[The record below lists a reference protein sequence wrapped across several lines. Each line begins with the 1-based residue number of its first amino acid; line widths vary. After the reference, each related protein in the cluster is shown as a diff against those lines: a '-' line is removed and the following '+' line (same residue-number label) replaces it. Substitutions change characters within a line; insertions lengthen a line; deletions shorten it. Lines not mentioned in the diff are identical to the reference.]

1 MTVEHELR
9 QALID
14 DASGVDAPDRWDDV
28 ESRVAARQHRRKVWS
43 GGLGGVSLVAA
54 ALATL
59 LLLPGLVRHSPSR
72 VSTTASSVPSPQP
85 SVATTAPVEPSTMV
99 APPVA
104 PTTTAP
110 ANAAPQPAEGFQ
122 PLWPF
127 ADIAEARA
135 WQDVSRTGGAQ
146 PWHLDADL
154 TAIGFTQGYLGYTEI
169 DRVAGRTVGV
179 TDAQVSV
186 GYESEGGRTA
196 TAAVLHLVRFGTGP
210 EAPWEV
216 VGTNDGPDFSLDR
229 PAYGASVASPM
240 TVGGAING
248 VDESIAVEVHQ
259 LSSEG
264 PIGRQCCVPA
274 GNTGVPWQT
283 TVSFAG
289 SHDRVLTVSAS
300 TGGHLKA
307 VERFVVTGVRVS
319 P

>member
-28 ESRVAARQHRRKVWS
+28 ESRVAAQQRRRKVWIA
-43 GGLGGVSLVAA
+43 GLGGVSLVAA

-59 LLLPGLVRHSPSR
+59 LLLPGLARHSPSR
-72 VSTTASSVPSPQP
+72 VSTTASSLPAPQP
-85 SVATTAPVEPSTMV
+85 SVVTTAPVEPSTMV
-99 APPVA
+99 APPGV
-104 PTTTAP
+104 PTTARPDGTLHT
-110 ANAAPQPAEGFQ
+110 AEGLQ

-127 ADIAEARA
+127 AGIAEARA
-135 WQDVSRTGGAQ
+135 WQDASRTSGAQ

-154 TAIGFTQGYLGYTEI
+154 TALGFTQGYLGYTEV
-169 DRVAGRTVGV
+169 DRVTGHAVGA

-196 TAAVLHLVRFGTGP
+196 TAAMLHLVRFGSGP

-216 VGTNDGPDFSLDR
+216 VGTNDGPDFSLDT
-229 PAYGASVASPM
+229 PAYGASVVSPM

-259 LSSEG
+259 LSTEV

-274 GNTGVPWQT
+274 GSTGIPWQT
-283 TVSFAG
+283 SVSFAG
-289 SHDRVLTVSAS
+289 DHDRVLTVSAS

-319 P
+319 S